1 MAAHGRK
8 RPAHHVLAPPTR
20 SGVKERVR
28 PKLELSAQRGA
39 VSLMGLPSLRTV
51 DPGRERLYRLS
62 CEDLVET
69 APLPGPGEGLRP
81 RRVLSL
87 EDWFISTAQ
96 CLPRSAVTG
105 QTV

>member
-1 MAAHGRK
+1 
-8 RPAHHVLAPPTR
+8 
-20 SGVKERVR
+20 
-28 PKLELSAQRGA
+28 
-39 VSLMGLPSLRTV
+39 MGLPSLRTV

-62 CEDLVET
+62 REDLVET

-96 CLPRSAVTG
+96 CLPRS
-105 QTV
+105 TVNRENGSTVKGWQGAGGWY